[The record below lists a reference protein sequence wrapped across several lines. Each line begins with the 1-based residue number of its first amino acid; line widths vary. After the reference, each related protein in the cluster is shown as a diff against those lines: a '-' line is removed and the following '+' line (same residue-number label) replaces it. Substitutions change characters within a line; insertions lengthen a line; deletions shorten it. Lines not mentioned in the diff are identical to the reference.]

1 MKKTVQRISK
11 CKVFWGMLALVFVL
25 GAGLFS
31 ENLAIVSHAE
41 SAAKVTASSAKI
53 RKTADSSSEVIGSA
67 AKDKAISI
75 KSQTKGADG
84 YTWYEVYVDANTL
97 GYIRSDLVSITDGST
112 PPSSSGTT
120 TTTTTTTTA
129 TPAPVVNETPVE
141 VTAVEP
147 LSATVTGGQS
157 VRVRSNASTTSQI
170 VTTAENGM
178 ALTVTGQATG
188 TDGKTWYQ
196 ISFISNS
203 VEVTGFI
210 RSDYVALSGELQAPV
225 EEQPVEEQPTDEQP
239 AEDTQTTSKDWD
251 TQMQGDAW
259 YLLDMAGQ
267 KQYKIEDLFNS
278 LNQITEIN
286 AQYETNQKKISS
298 QKAVIIILVIL
309 LVAAVAAVTLLIFKI
324 KDMNDASYFSGVEE
338 ETVRRRRVDRR
349 GEKILYQYRWKIR
362 CAGSDTAQKS
372 GSIRHSDDLSITWSD
387 FERQPWF
394 LYRKISYMEQLRAR
408 RGRRFSC
415 LRIHSWKYKAAAEKM
430 VEVLRANG
438 ASKVVFMDLTRDDM
452 AEAVADAFRYGK
464 IILAAASY
472 DAWVFPPM
480 EDFLHRLAHKNLQ
493 KRTFGLIENGSW
505 APCAAKG
512 MKGILEGM
520 KEVNV
525 CENVVS
531 IKSTMKDTDVAKME
545 ELAKEILA

>member
-25 GAGLFS
+25 GAGLFG

-67 AKDKAISI
+67 AKDKTISI

-112 PPSSSGTT
+112 PSSSSGTT

-225 EEQPVEEQPTDEQP
+225 EEQPAEEQPTDEQP

-251 TQMQGDAW
+251 TQLQGDAW

-267 KQYKIEDLFNS
+267 KQYKIDDLFNS

-286 AQYETNQKKISS
+286 AQYEANQKKIGS

-309 LVAAVAAVTLLIFKI
+309 LVAAAAAVTLLIFKI

-338 ETVRRRRVDRR
+338 ETARRRRVDRPQGGR
-349 GEKILYQYRWKIR
+349 PQNGRPAPQGGRPQGGRPQGSQKVMHEVGAERRPASRPTGQGARPDGRPAPQGGRSVTPGQGRPAPQGGRPVTPGQGRPAPQGGRPTAPQSERPAPQAGRPVARPTKPAPQSEGNQDPGWK
-362 CAGSDTAQKS
+362 SKNFM
-372 GSIRHSDDLSITWSD
+372 SDDD
-387 FERQPWF
+387 EFEFEF
-394 LYRKISYMEQLRAR
+394 LNWD
-408 RGRRFSC
+408 G
-415 LRIHSWKYKAAAEKM
+415 
-430 VEVLRANG
+430 
-438 ASKVVFMDLTRDDM
+438 D
-452 AEAVADAFRYGK
+452 
-464 IILAAASY
+464 
-472 DAWVFPPM
+472 
-480 EDFLHRLAHKNLQ
+480 EDQ
-493 KRTFGLIENGSW
+493 
-505 APCAAKG
+505 
-512 MKGILEGM
+512 
-520 KEVNV
+520 
-525 CENVVS
+525 
-531 IKSTMKDTDVAKME
+531 
-545 ELAKEILA
+545 

>member
-120 TTTTTTTTA
+120 TTTTTTTTMTTA

-267 KQYKIEDLFNS
+267 KQYKIDDLFNS

-324 KDMNDASYFSGVEE
+324 KDMNDASYFSDVEE
-338 ETVRRRRVDRR
+338 ETARRRRVDRPQGGRPQNGRPAPQGGRPQGGRPQGSQKVMHEVGAERRPASRPTGQGTRPDGRPAPQGERPIGQTVRPAAPQERRPAPR
-349 GEKILYQYRWKIR
+349 GGRPVTPGQGRPAPQGGRPTAPQSERPAPQAGRPVARPTKPVPQSEGNQNPGWK
-362 CAGSDTAQKS
+362 SKNFM
-372 GSIRHSDDLSITWSD
+372 SDDD
-387 FERQPWF
+387 EFEFEF
-394 LYRKISYMEQLRAR
+394 LNWD
-408 RGRRFSC
+408 G
-415 LRIHSWKYKAAAEKM
+415 
-430 VEVLRANG
+430 
-438 ASKVVFMDLTRDDM
+438 D
-452 AEAVADAFRYGK
+452 
-464 IILAAASY
+464 
-472 DAWVFPPM
+472 
-480 EDFLHRLAHKNLQ
+480 EDQ
-493 KRTFGLIENGSW
+493 
-505 APCAAKG
+505 
-512 MKGILEGM
+512 
-520 KEVNV
+520 
-525 CENVVS
+525 
-531 IKSTMKDTDVAKME
+531 
-545 ELAKEILA
+545 

>member
-11 CKVFWGMLALVFVL
+11 CKAFWGMLALVLVL
-25 GAGLFS
+25 GAGLFAG
-31 ENLAIVSHAE
+31 ELAIVSHAE

-53 RKTADSSSEVIGSA
+53 RKSADSSSEVIGSA
-67 AKDKAISI
+67 TKDKTISI

-112 PPSSSGTT
+112 PSSSSG
-120 TTTTTTTTA
+120 TTTTTTTA
-129 TPAPVVNETPVE
+129 TPAPAVNETPVE

-338 ETVRRRRVDRR
+338 ETARRRRVDRPQGGRPQNGRPAPQGGRPQGGRPQGSQKVMHEVGAERRPASRPTGQGTRPDGRPAPQGERPVGQTVRPAAPQERRPAPR
-349 GEKILYQYRWKIR
+349 GGRPVTPGQGRPAPQGGRPTAPQSERPAQQAGRPVTRPTKPVPQSEGNQNPGWK
-362 CAGSDTAQKS
+362 SKNFM
-372 GSIRHSDDLSITWSD
+372 SDDD
-387 FERQPWF
+387 EFEFEF
-394 LYRKISYMEQLRAR
+394 LNWD
-408 RGRRFSC
+408 G
-415 LRIHSWKYKAAAEKM
+415 
-430 VEVLRANG
+430 
-438 ASKVVFMDLTRDDM
+438 D
-452 AEAVADAFRYGK
+452 
-464 IILAAASY
+464 
-472 DAWVFPPM
+472 
-480 EDFLHRLAHKNLQ
+480 EDQ
-493 KRTFGLIENGSW
+493 
-505 APCAAKG
+505 
-512 MKGILEGM
+512 
-520 KEVNV
+520 
-525 CENVVS
+525 
-531 IKSTMKDTDVAKME
+531 
-545 ELAKEILA
+545 

>member
-112 PPSSSGTT
+112 PPSSS
-120 TTTTTTTTA
+120 TTTTA

-338 ETVRRRRVDRR
+338 ETVRRRRVDRPQGGRPQNGRPAPQGGRPQGGRPQGSQKVMHEVGAERRPASRPTGQGTRPDGRPAPQGERPIGQTVRPAAPQERRPAPR
-349 GEKILYQYRWKIR
+349 GGRPVTPGQGRPAPQGGRPVTPGQGRPAPQGGRPTAPQSERPAPQAGRPVARPTKPVPQSEGNQNPGWK
-362 CAGSDTAQKS
+362 SKNFM
-372 GSIRHSDDLSITWSD
+372 SDDD
-387 FERQPWF
+387 EFEFEF
-394 LYRKISYMEQLRAR
+394 LNWD
-408 RGRRFSC
+408 G
-415 LRIHSWKYKAAAEKM
+415 
-430 VEVLRANG
+430 
-438 ASKVVFMDLTRDDM
+438 D
-452 AEAVADAFRYGK
+452 
-464 IILAAASY
+464 
-472 DAWVFPPM
+472 
-480 EDFLHRLAHKNLQ
+480 EDQ
-493 KRTFGLIENGSW
+493 
-505 APCAAKG
+505 
-512 MKGILEGM
+512 
-520 KEVNV
+520 
-525 CENVVS
+525 
-531 IKSTMKDTDVAKME
+531 
-545 ELAKEILA
+545 

>member
-25 GAGLFS
+25 GAGLFG

-67 AKDKAISI
+67 AKDKTISI

-112 PPSSSGTT
+112 PSSSSGT

-210 RSDYVALSGELQAPV
+210 RSDFVALSGELQAPV
-225 EEQPVEEQPTDEQP
+225 EEQPAEEQPTDEQP

-251 TQMQGDAW
+251 TQLQGDAW

-267 KQYKIEDLFNS
+267 KQYKIDDLFNS

-338 ETVRRRRVDRR
+338 ETARRRRVDRPQGGR
-349 GEKILYQYRWKIR
+349 PQNGRPAPQGGRPQGGRPQGSQKVMHEVGAERRPASRPTGQGARPDGRPAPQGERPIGQTVRPAPQGGRSVTPGQGRPAPQGGRPMAPQSERPAPQAGRPVARPTKPAPQSEGNQDPGWK
-362 CAGSDTAQKS
+362 SKNFM
-372 GSIRHSDDLSITWSD
+372 SDDD
-387 FERQPWF
+387 EFEFEF
-394 LYRKISYMEQLRAR
+394 LNWD
-408 RGRRFSC
+408 G
-415 LRIHSWKYKAAAEKM
+415 
-430 VEVLRANG
+430 
-438 ASKVVFMDLTRDDM
+438 D
-452 AEAVADAFRYGK
+452 
-464 IILAAASY
+464 
-472 DAWVFPPM
+472 
-480 EDFLHRLAHKNLQ
+480 EDQ
-493 KRTFGLIENGSW
+493 
-505 APCAAKG
+505 
-512 MKGILEGM
+512 
-520 KEVNV
+520 
-525 CENVVS
+525 
-531 IKSTMKDTDVAKME
+531 
-545 ELAKEILA
+545 

>member
-1 MKKTVQRISK
+1 MKKTVQKTSK
-11 CKVFWGMLALVFVL
+11 FRVFWGMFALVLVL

-53 RKTADSSSEVIGSA
+53 RKSADSSSEVIGSA
-67 AKDKAISI
+67 AKDKTISI

-112 PPSSSGTT
+112 PASSSGSSTSSSSATT
-120 TTTTTTTTA
+120 TTTTS
-129 TPAPVVNETPVE
+129 TPAVEETPVE
-141 VTAVEP
+141 VSAVEP
-147 LSATVTGGQS
+147 VSATVTGGQS

-196 ISFISNS
+196 VTFISNS

-210 RSDYVALSGELQAPV
+210 RSDYVQLSGELQAPV

-239 AEDTQTTSKDWD
+239 AEDAQTTSKDWD
-251 TQMQGDAW
+251 TQLQGDAW

-267 KQYKIEDLFNS
+267 KQYKIDDLFNS

-286 AQYETNQKKISS
+286 AQFEANQKKISS

-338 ETVRRRRVDRR
+338 ETARRRRVDRPQGTRPQSGRPVPQGGRTQGTRPQGSQKVMHEVGTERRPASRPAGQGARPNGRPLPQGERPVGQTVRPAAPQEGRPAPR
-349 GEKILYQYRWKIR
+349 GTRPVAPGQGRPVPQGGRPVAPQNGRPAPQAGRPVARPTKPTPQSEGNQDPGWK
-362 CAGSDTAQKS
+362 SKNFM
-372 GSIRHSDDLSITWSD
+372 SDDD
-387 FERQPWF
+387 EFEFEF
-394 LYRKISYMEQLRAR
+394 LNWD
-408 RGRRFSC
+408 G
-415 LRIHSWKYKAAAEKM
+415 
-430 VEVLRANG
+430 
-438 ASKVVFMDLTRDDM
+438 D
-452 AEAVADAFRYGK
+452 
-464 IILAAASY
+464 
-472 DAWVFPPM
+472 
-480 EDFLHRLAHKNLQ
+480 EDQ
-493 KRTFGLIENGSW
+493 
-505 APCAAKG
+505 
-512 MKGILEGM
+512 
-520 KEVNV
+520 
-525 CENVVS
+525 
-531 IKSTMKDTDVAKME
+531 
-545 ELAKEILA
+545 

>member
-11 CKVFWGMLALVFVL
+11 CKAFWGMLALVLVL
-25 GAGLFS
+25 GAGLFAG
-31 ENLAIVSHAE
+31 ELAIVSHAE

-53 RKTADSSSEVIGSA
+53 RKSADSSSEVIGSA
-67 AKDKAISI
+67 TKDKTISI

-112 PPSSSGTT
+112 PSSSSGTT

-338 ETVRRRRVDRR
+338 ETARRRRVDRPQGGRPQNGRPAPQGGRPQGSQKVMHEVGAERRPASRPTGQGTRPDGRPAPQGERPIGQTVRPAAPQERRPAPR
-349 GEKILYQYRWKIR
+349 GGRPVTPGQGRPAPQGGRPTAPQSERPAPQAGRPVARPTKPVPQSEGNQNPGWK
-362 CAGSDTAQKS
+362 SKNFM
-372 GSIRHSDDLSITWSD
+372 SDDD
-387 FERQPWF
+387 EFEFEF
-394 LYRKISYMEQLRAR
+394 LNWD
-408 RGRRFSC
+408 G
-415 LRIHSWKYKAAAEKM
+415 
-430 VEVLRANG
+430 
-438 ASKVVFMDLTRDDM
+438 D
-452 AEAVADAFRYGK
+452 
-464 IILAAASY
+464 
-472 DAWVFPPM
+472 
-480 EDFLHRLAHKNLQ
+480 EDQ
-493 KRTFGLIENGSW
+493 
-505 APCAAKG
+505 
-512 MKGILEGM
+512 
-520 KEVNV
+520 
-525 CENVVS
+525 
-531 IKSTMKDTDVAKME
+531 
-545 ELAKEILA
+545 

>member
-1 MKKTVQRISK
+1 M
-11 CKVFWGMLALVFVL
+11 
-25 GAGLFS
+25 
-31 ENLAIVSHAE
+31 
-41 SAAKVTASSAKI
+41 
-53 RKTADSSSEVIGSA
+53 
-67 AKDKAISI
+67 
-75 KSQTKGADG
+75 
-84 YTWYEVYVDANTL
+84 
-97 GYIRSDLVSITDGST
+97 
-112 PPSSSGTT
+112 
-120 TTTTTTTTA
+120 
-129 TPAPVVNETPVE
+129 NETPVE

-267 KQYKIEDLFNS
+267 KQYKIDDLFNS

-324 KDMNDASYFSGVEE
+324 KDMNDASYFSDVEE
-338 ETVRRRRVDRR
+338 ETARRRRVDRPQGGR
-349 GEKILYQYRWKIR
+349 PQNGRPAPQGGRPQGGRPQGSQKVMHEVGAERRPASRPAGQGTRPDGRPAPQGERPIGQTVRPAAPQERRPAPQGGRPVTPGQGRPAPQGGRPTAPQSERPAPQGGRPVARPTKPVPQSEGNQNPGWK
-362 CAGSDTAQKS
+362 SKNFM
-372 GSIRHSDDLSITWSD
+372 SDDD
-387 FERQPWF
+387 EFEFEF
-394 LYRKISYMEQLRAR
+394 LNWD
-408 RGRRFSC
+408 G
-415 LRIHSWKYKAAAEKM
+415 
-430 VEVLRANG
+430 
-438 ASKVVFMDLTRDDM
+438 D
-452 AEAVADAFRYGK
+452 
-464 IILAAASY
+464 
-472 DAWVFPPM
+472 
-480 EDFLHRLAHKNLQ
+480 EDQ
-493 KRTFGLIENGSW
+493 
-505 APCAAKG
+505 
-512 MKGILEGM
+512 
-520 KEVNV
+520 
-525 CENVVS
+525 
-531 IKSTMKDTDVAKME
+531 
-545 ELAKEILA
+545 

>member
-1 MKKTVQRISK
+1 
-11 CKVFWGMLALVFVL
+11 MLALVLVL
-25 GAGLFS
+25 GAGLFAGD
-31 ENLAIVSHAE
+31 LAIVSHAE

-53 RKTADSSSEVIGSA
+53 RKSADSSSEVIGSA
-67 AKDKAISI
+67 TKDKTISI

-97 GYIRSDLVSITDGST
+97 GYIRSDLVNITDGST
-112 PPSSSGTT
+112 PPSSSGT

-210 RSDYVALSGELQAPV
+210 RSDYVALSGELQSPV

-267 KQYKIEDLFNS
+267 KQYKIDDLFNS

-338 ETVRRRRVDRR
+338 ETARRRRVDRPQGGR
-349 GEKILYQYRWKIR
+349 PVTPGQGRPAPQGGRPQGGRPQGSQKVMHEVGAERRPASRPTGQGTRPDGRPAPQGERPIGQTVRPAALQERRPAPQGGRPVTPGQGRPASQGGRLVTPGQGRPAPQGGRPVTPGQGRPTPQGGRPTAPQSERPVQQAGRPVARPTKPVPQSEGNQNPGWK
-362 CAGSDTAQKS
+362 SKNFM
-372 GSIRHSDDLSITWSD
+372 SDDD
-387 FERQPWF
+387 EFEFEF
-394 LYRKISYMEQLRAR
+394 LNWD
-408 RGRRFSC
+408 G
-415 LRIHSWKYKAAAEKM
+415 
-430 VEVLRANG
+430 
-438 ASKVVFMDLTRDDM
+438 D
-452 AEAVADAFRYGK
+452 
-464 IILAAASY
+464 
-472 DAWVFPPM
+472 
-480 EDFLHRLAHKNLQ
+480 EDQ
-493 KRTFGLIENGSW
+493 
-505 APCAAKG
+505 
-512 MKGILEGM
+512 
-520 KEVNV
+520 
-525 CENVVS
+525 
-531 IKSTMKDTDVAKME
+531 
-545 ELAKEILA
+545 

>member
-97 GYIRSDLVSITDGST
+97 GYIRSDLVNITDGST

-120 TTTTTTTTA
+120 TTTTTTTSTPTA

-147 LSATVTGGQS
+147 LRATVTGGQS

-338 ETVRRRRVDRR
+338 ETARRRRVDRPQGGR
-349 GEKILYQYRWKIR
+349 PQNGRPAPQGGRPTAPQSERPAQQAGRPVARPTKPVPQSEGNQNPGWK
-362 CAGSDTAQKS
+362 SKNFM
-372 GSIRHSDDLSITWSD
+372 SDDD
-387 FERQPWF
+387 EFEFEF
-394 LYRKISYMEQLRAR
+394 LNWD
-408 RGRRFSC
+408 G
-415 LRIHSWKYKAAAEKM
+415 
-430 VEVLRANG
+430 
-438 ASKVVFMDLTRDDM
+438 D
-452 AEAVADAFRYGK
+452 
-464 IILAAASY
+464 
-472 DAWVFPPM
+472 
-480 EDFLHRLAHKNLQ
+480 EDQ
-493 KRTFGLIENGSW
+493 
-505 APCAAKG
+505 
-512 MKGILEGM
+512 
-520 KEVNV
+520 
-525 CENVVS
+525 
-531 IKSTMKDTDVAKME
+531 
-545 ELAKEILA
+545 